1 MSEMLSQQEVL
12 DRFHARLGA
21 SGLKS
26 TQQRDVIVAKFFELG
41 RHISVEELLDEVR
54 RTAPK
59 IGYAT
64 VYRTLKLLVEHRF
77 ATPRQFGDGQTR
89 FDPADGDDDEHDHII
104 CLGCRRVVEFSDPTI
119 TERIQ
124 GVVAS
129 QGNFELAR
137 QRLELYVHC
146 KTADCPH
153 LAASGHR

>member
-1 MSEMLSQQEVL
+1 MLSQQEVL

-26 TQQRDVIVAKFFELG
+26 TQQRDVIVARFFELG
-41 RHISVEELLDEVR
+41 RHISVEE
-54 RTAPK
+54 APR

-89 FDPADGDDDEHDHII
+89 FDPADGDDEEHDHII
-104 CLGCRRVVEFSDPTI
+104 CLGCRRVLEFSDPTI
-119 TERIQ
+119 TARIQ
-124 GVVAS
+124 GVVAA
-129 QGNFELAR
+129 QGEFELAR

-146 KTADCPH
+146 KTEACPH
-153 LAASGHR
+153 LAAATHR